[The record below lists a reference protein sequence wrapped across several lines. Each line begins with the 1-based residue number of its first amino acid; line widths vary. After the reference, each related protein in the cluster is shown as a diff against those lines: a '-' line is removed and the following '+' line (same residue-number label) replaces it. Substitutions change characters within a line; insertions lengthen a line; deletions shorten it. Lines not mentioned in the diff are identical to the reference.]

1 MRTKAKTKIKAKKR
15 GGETKKIRK
24 AKKKAKK
31 AKKAEKVK
39 KMKKAKE
46 AKKVK
51 RAGRIPFS
59 RAVIMSVLAFVMA
72 LGGYGGYKVV
82 NEYGKYGADFEK
94 RLHNAVEVVDGDTIV
109 IENGVRVRLL
119 GINAPEKAEC
129 YGEEAKKELN
139 KLIAGK
145 KIILEKDQTAADNFG
160 RLLRYVFVYNEA
172 PDRDNMFVN
181 EKLLRGGFVTSMYVK
196 PNKRYLALLQAAE
209 REAQKE
215 KAGLWGECDYESAQ
229 AGRENEREQASEPF
243 DEKCVIKGNINK
255 RYEKDYF
262 LPGCPNYKRVII
274 DPRKGERWFCTEKE
288 AKEAGWQISA
298 ACGNIHQ
305 FEE

>member
-1 MRTKAKTKIKAKKR
+1 MGKIMKSRTKTKTKIKAK
-15 GGETKKIRK
+15 TKK
-24 AKKKAKK
+24 KKKAARSKKK
-31 AKKAEKVK
+31 A
-39 KMKKAKE
+39 

-51 RAGRIPFS
+51 RVRRIPFS

-72 LGGYGGYKVV
+72 LGGYGGYRVV
-82 NEYGKYGADFEK
+82 NEHSRYGADFEK

-172 PDRDNMFVN
+172 PDRDNIFVN
-181 EKLLRGGFVTSMYVK
+181 EKLLRGGFVMSMYVK

-215 KAGLWGECDYESAQ
+215 KAGLWGKCDYESAQ
-229 AGRENEREQASEPF
+229 AGRESEREQASEPF

-288 AKEAGWQISA
+288 AKEAGWQMSA

-305 FEE
+305 FEN